1 MPVSPS
7 GTAANIVVRARPSD
21 PHTSLRRLLN
31 VCGSNQNDRAI
42 VFIEACIS
50 DGVNTRAEIIAL
62 GKQLGLNPA
71 HLAIVFNHET
81 GNSSGWHRWRRDE
94 HGLYSLLV

>member
-1 MPVSPS
+1 MRVSPS
-7 GTAANIVVRARPSD
+7 GTAANIVIRARPTD
-21 PHTSLRRLLN
+21 QHVSLRRMLD

-71 HLAIVFNHET
+71 HLAIVLNHEA
-81 GNSSGWHRWRRDE
+81 GNSSARHRWRRDE
-94 HGLYSLLV
+94 HGLYSLLI

>member
-7 GTAANIVVRARPSD
+7 GTAANIVIRARPAD
-21 PHTSLRRLLN
+21 PHASLRRMLD

-42 VFIEACIS
+42 AFIEACIS

-62 GKQLGLNPA
+62 GKQLELNPA
-71 HLAIVFNHET
+71 HLAIVLNHET
-81 GNSSGWHRWRRDE
+81 GDLSSRHRWRRDE
-94 HGLYSLLV
+94 HGLYSLLG

>member
-7 GTAANIVVRARPSD
+7 GTAANIVIRARPTD
-21 PHTSLRRLLN
+21 PHASLRRLLD

-50 DGVNTRAEIIAL
+50 DGVNTKPEIIAL

-71 HLAIVFNHET
+71 HLAIVLNHET
-81 GNSSGWHRWRRDE
+81 GNSSGRHRWRRDDQ
-94 HGLYSLLV
+94 GIYSLLA

>member
-7 GTAANIVVRARPSD
+7 GTAANIVIRPRPAD
-21 PHTSLRRLLN
+21 PHASLRRMLD

-42 VFIEACIS
+42 VFVEACIG

-71 HLAIVFNHET
+71 HLAIVLAHET
-81 GNSSGWHRWRRDE
+81 GNSSSRHRWRRDVQ
-94 HGLYSLLV
+94 GVYSLLA